1 MKEWLL
7 EVVICLVAAA
17 LLMVVHEMFK
27 SIVYMI
33 VRGCKQGSNIDKK
46 GIWKIFRYIDPL
58 GLVLAVTCYV
68 PVSKPYIF
76 RIRDRKTNIIIGLSG
91 FSILIIVFVSLMC
104 MSHSMYGA
112 SYGIVD
118 IINLKYG
125 WLQKAEILFL
135 QYTQMLCFD
144 YFVVNLFPVS
154 TFDMGLVV
162 AGASPQ
168 YYLGIIKADSSIKLI
183 LMLVFILD
191 LINTVYLRL
200 VTYLPF

>member
-7 EVVICLVAAA
+7 EVVVCLIAAV
-17 LLMVVHEMFK
+17 LLMIIHELFK
-27 SIVYMI
+27 AIVYMI
-33 VRGCKQGSNIDKK
+33 VRGHKQGGNIDKK

-58 GLVLAVTCYV
+58 GLILAVTCYV
-68 PVSKPYIF
+68 PVSKPYMF

-91 FSILIIVFVSLMC
+91 FFVLIIIFFSSIFM
-104 MSHSMYGA
+104 MHYMYGA
-112 SYGIVD
+112 SDSIVD

-125 WLQKAEILFL
+125 WFQKAKILFL
-135 QYTQMLCFD
+135 QYIQKLCFD

-168 YYLGIIKADSSIKLI
+168 NYLGIIKADSSIKLI
-183 LMLVFILD
+183 LMLVFILN
-191 LINTVYLRL
+191 LINMVYLRL